1 MKTFLRIAIL
11 LLVVGGLVT
20 GAVLLV
26 QHKKRLLDAA
36 PTFGLDPRPVTVVQA
51 ETGTFV
57 RTREYLAVVEAI
69 REATV
74 SARVTAAVEEVRV
87 DEGDTVAVGDV
98 LVVLDSAEVKQ
109 QAAALAARIEEA
121 QADLA
126 GSEATVG
133 ALESSLAFWQA
144 ETERHRALAE
154 QEAIPKSE
162 AERTAEKTAEVRGNL
177 EAARQKAR
185 AVRHRIASLRQ
196 QQEELATRLGYYRI
210 RSPYAGVVTE
220 RLADPGDLAAPGKP
234 LVEIEDRGGLRLAFD
249 VPQDDLPEVRRGL
262 DVTFSAGGATRAVP
276 ITLMHPSL
284 NKARMMRAEARLSAE
299 AQSDL
304 STGAYVSV
312 SVVLGREE
320 GVTLVPRSSL
330 IESPEGEAHVFVV
343 KDGRLAAR
351 PVRVLGYADDKAAV
365 GGIAPGE
372 DVVRNTF
379 LGWARLSAGE
389 TVEAVR

>member
-1 MKTFLRIAIL
+1 MKTLLRIAL
-11 LLVVGGLVT
+11 ALLVVGGLVT

-26 QHKKRLLDAA
+26 QHKKRLLEAA
-36 PTFGLDPRPVTVVQA
+36 PTFGLDPRPVTVARA
-51 ETGTFV
+51 ETGTLV

-74 SARVTAAVEEVRV
+74 SARVTAAVQEVRV
-87 DEGDTVAVGDV
+87 DEGDTVEVGNV

-109 QAAALAARIEEA
+109 QAAALEARIEEA

-162 AERTAEKTAEVRGNL
+162 AERTAEKTAEVQGNL
-177 EAARQKAR
+177 EAARRKVE

-196 QQEELATRLGYYRI
+196 QKEELATRLGYYRI

-234 LVEIEDRGGLRLAFD
+234 LLEIEDRGGLRLAFD
-249 VPQDDLPEVRRGL
+249 VPQDDLPEVKRGL
-262 DVTFSAGGATRAVP
+262 EVTFSGGGETQTVP

-299 AQSDL
+299 AQSNF

-330 IESPEGEAHVFVV
+330 IESPEGKAHVFVV

-351 PVRVLGYADDKAAV
+351 PVQVLGYTDDRVAV
-365 GGIAPGE
+365 EGVEPGE

-389 TVEAVR
+389 PVEAVR